1 MGYTLNFTQVWRHF
15 DKLAYG
21 LLLSLELA
29 LLSII
34 IGAMIGL
41 ALAVAHSAA
50 GRGVRAAIG
59 IYVELVRN
67 VPLLLLV
74 YLVYYG
80 LPQVIDVS
88 YDAKASFV
96 MTLSI
101 YSGAYLVEVFR
112 SGLAAVP
119 QGLVDAGKSI
129 GLTAGQVLAYVRLP
143 TMLRITLPALSN
155 TFVSLF
161 KDTSVA
167 SVIAVPELAY
177 GAQWINTN
185 SFRIVETYLVV
196 TGIYLVVG
204 YGILT
209 VLRQVERRV
218 SAVRR

>member
-1 MGYTLNFTQVWRHF
+1 MGYTLNFTLVWRHF

-29 LLSII
+29 LLSIV
-34 IGAMIGL
+34 IGAAIGL
-41 ALAVAHSAA
+41 TLAVAHSAA
-50 GRGVRAAIG
+50 GRAVRAAIG
-59 IYVELVRN
+59 SYVELVRN

-80 LPQVIDVS
+80 LPQAIDVS

-96 MTLSI
+96 ITLSV

-119 QGLVDAGKSI
+119 QGLVDAGKSV

-196 TGIYLVVG
+196 TAIYLVAG

>member
-15 DKLAYG
+15 DKMAYG

-50 GRGVRAAIG
+50 GRAMRAAIG

-80 LPQVIDVS
+80 LPQAIDIS